1 MHIPTCWDKAGQS
14 AGQTLTSLQDICP
27 YSAPTTP
34 PNWDCLYACNWLI
47 SRVRPQ
53 FHPQLCHF
61 LAMKREEVPFIL
73 LRLTFLM
80 HKGRKIV
87 YTCPPGLGVISKSTQ
102 ELRTHISGLHTLAP
116 LTGWELLFGGGGSLL
131 WATLQQ
137 PSSQVQPTRS
147 SQVLS
152 AGITPQAERQGPSPC
167 NDPR

>member
-87 YTCPPGLGVISKSTQ
+87 HLPTWPRGHLKVHTRAENP
-102 ELRTHISGLHTLAP
+102 HI
-116 LTGWELLFGGGGSLL
+116 
-131 WATLQQ
+131 WAAH
-137 PSSQVQPTRS
+137 S
-147 SQVLS
+147 
-152 AGITPQAERQGPSPC
+152 GPSDRLGAALWGRGLLTLGHPPTAKQSGSAHQKLPGPVC
-167 NDPR
+167 WHYSPGREAGALSMQ